1 MALSIE
7 TFRHQ
12 GSTHAGATLFK
23 ALGHPYVSAAAVD
36 LVARLNS
43 TESLVVFD
51 PYGHADHFAT
61 FHGAI
66 QCEAVLVQNV
76 ADVGRQVLGKTSR
89 VISDL
94 ASMKPDAVFVA
105 DFDAQ
110 RLEAQIHHLAPNAT
124 LYSFDEF
131 QVPQE
136 WLSNP
141 RRYLDPLNFATN
153 FALFRDG
160 GGSHTAVRSANYWG
174 GYGAENPELWARL
187 FDEDGTVLAEWFHPL
202 PAAGG
207 TYCIDSRE
215 VRERFGLGAFT
226 GSLFLHALRIRGHEV
241 VKYALDTFGDDD
253 AAVLSAT
260 HDANAW
266 PSDLYAGLPA
276 PEAGERVVLWVQNS
290 HPMAI
295 PAGGIGLNPMGSE
308 TVSWY
313 PEEIPAFGTRAI
325 DTASLLPEVEWPA
338 QIEIQAGRYFVRPRY
353 EVFNIGALRSRIAHA
368 NVERRDLNPDP
379 KLANLDAAL
388 GKGFI
393 LPLPVLPTADFRT
406 TVLPTP
412 MSTAQQDLPLRAVV
426 FDASG
431 QEVAAKSMGRLPRDH
446 VALIDLDELAGDL
459 NGFGHL
465 ELMYDFSD
473 GGEADGWLHAI
484 ARFAQRSS
492 GHVAET
498 SFGAHI
504 YNTAATYRD
513 EPQSYAGPPPGLST
527 RLFLRL
533 GPEPYETICHLI
545 YSASA
550 PWIPNSRTALVL
562 MNAEGDEIATAEIA
576 IPCGGSLLWQAS
588 EMFDADVRAQAGGGA
603 YVLIRDTTC
612 RLFGFH
618 GLLMGAPD
626 DAKSAFSL
634 DHMFGF

>member
-23 ALGHPYVSAAAVD
+23 ALGHPYVAAMAAD
-36 LVARLNS
+36 LVARLKS
-43 TESLVVFD
+43 AGSLAVFD

-66 QCEAVLVQNV
+66 ECDGVFVQNV
-76 ADVGRQVLGKTSR
+76 ADVGRQVLGETSQI
-89 VISDL
+89 ISDL
-94 ASMKPDAVFVA
+94 TGMNPDTVLVA
-105 DFDAQ
+105 DFDAK
-110 RLEAQIHHLAPNAT
+110 RLEAQIRHLAPDAVM
-124 LYSFDEF
+124 YSFDEF
-131 QVPQE
+131 RVPQD
-136 WLSNP
+136 WLSSP
-141 RRYLDPLNFATN
+141 RKYLDPLNFATN
-153 FALFRDG
+153 FAFLRDG

-187 FDEDGTVLAEWFHPL
+187 FDEDGAVLAEWFHPL
-202 PAAGG
+202 PGAGG

-215 VRERFGLGAFT
+215 VRERFGLGPFT

-241 VKYALDTFGDDD
+241 VKYALDTFGDDG
-253 AAVLSAT
+253 APVLSAT

-266 PSDLYAGLPA
+266 PSDLYAGLPG

-295 PAGGIGLNPMGSE
+295 PARGIGLNPMGSKNIA
-308 TVSWY
+308 WY
-313 PEEIPAFGTRAI
+313 PEEIPAFGTRAV
-325 DTASLLPEVEWPA
+325 DTASLLPDVEWPA
-338 QIEIQAGRYFVRPRY
+338 QIEIHAGRYFVRPRY

-368 NVERRDLNPDP
+368 NVERSDLKPDP
-379 KLANLDAAL
+379 NLARLDTAL

-406 TVLPTP
+406 QVLPTP
-412 MSTAQQDLPLRAVV
+412 MSTAQQDLPLRAAV

-431 QEVAAKSMGRLPRDH
+431 KEVAAKFLGRLARDH
-446 VALIDLDELAGDL
+446 AALIDLDDLAGDL

-484 ARFAQRSS
+484 ARFSQRAS

-533 GPEPYETICHLI
+533 GPEPCETICHLI
-545 YSASA
+545 YCASA
-550 PWIPNSRTALVL
+550 PWIPNSQTTLVL
-562 MNAEGDEIATAEIA
+562 MDAQGNEIVTAEMTIS
-576 IPCGGSLLWQAS
+576 CGGSLLWRVS
-588 EMFDADVRAQAGGGA
+588 EMFDSKARAKAGDGA
-603 YVLIRDTTC
+603 YVLIRDLTC

-626 DAKSAFSL
+626 DAGSAFSL